1 MNDDELMDRFLA
13 RLRHRYS
20 IDSETMTITDWLTQN
35 TTLRKKPFSIKG
47 YEFQR
52 AIADDLHQN
61 MSVIKPSQVGL
72 TEIQVR
78 KALALVRRNDGMSVI
93 FTMPNDEMRARVS
106 QTRIKPI
113 VENDA
118 VFMTEFD
125 EDAVRSKGLMQF
137 GQSFLYLTGSKE
149 GDATSIPADVVMN
162 DEIDLMDDPEMLNL
176 FRSRLQ
182 GSKYKINQKFST
194 PTYPKAGISKD
205 YTESDQHEY
214 LIKCGHCN
222 HQQVPL
228 FTREFCDIPGLGD
241 EHASLVDQINIENV
255 GELDLRNSMVVCER
269 CRNPLDLGDASRREW
284 VPLLPSLSDISR
296 GYRVRPFSLDGLD
309 IRYIVGELLEAKKK
323 TSLRR
328 FHNTVLGE
336 AYIDDSIALSE
347 DMVRAALSQ
356 THFTYN
362 GQQVFIGID
371 VGQNCHF
378 VAGTWNR
385 TDGWNVFHWEIIP
398 ATNLENRV
406 GEILKQYKIV
416 AGAIDRHPYTPTAIA
431 VRGISNGRIIPVEYR
446 GLTEVNV
453 KENELTADE
462 TYAQVNK
469 TALLDDVA
477 KAIRSHEMTFSN
489 YGQQQN
495 MIIQHMMDNVRH
507 EEEGEKAVWKKQT
520 GNDHY
525 FHALAFM
532 VASKK
537 LTDYIQMN
545 SKAEVRTLVL
555 TSNIDLKNQAGD
567 NLGVSKGTNRVW
579 QHQHSRSS

>member
-1 MNDDELMDRFLA
+1 MERFLS

-20 IDSETMTITDWLTQN
+20 IDSEHMTITDWLQEN
-35 TTLRKKPFSIKG
+35 TTLRKKPFTLKG

-52 AIADDLHQN
+52 QIADDMHQN

-78 KALALVRRNDGMSVI
+78 KALAWVRRNDGVSVI
-93 FTMPNDEMRARVS
+93 YTMPNDEMRSRVS

-113 VENDA
+113 VENDT
-118 VFMTEFD
+118 VFMSEFD
-125 EDAVRSKGLMQF
+125 EDAVRAKGLMQF

-149 GDATSIPADVVMN
+149 GDATSIPADMVLN

-205 YTESDQHEY
+205 YTESDQHEFF
-214 LIKCGHCN
+214 IKCSHCN
-222 HQQVPL
+222 HQQVPV
-228 FTREFCDIPGLGD
+228 FTREFCEIPGIGD
-241 EHASLVDQINIENV
+241 EHSSLVDQINIDNV
-255 GELDLRNSMVVCER
+255 GDLDLRNSKVVCER
-269 CRNPLDLGDASRREW
+269 CREPLDLGAHETREW
-284 VPLLPSLSDISR
+284 VPLMPSLSDISR

-347 DMVRAALSQ
+347 DMVRSALSQ
-356 THFTYN
+356 SNWTYN
-362 GQQVFIGID
+362 GQQVFVGID
-371 VGQNCHF
+371 VGQNCHL
-378 VAGTWNR
+378 VMGTWNR

-398 ATNLENRV
+398 ATNLEKRV
-406 GEILKQYKIV
+406 DALLKEYKIV
-416 AGAIDRHPYTPTAIA
+416 GGAIDRHPYMPTAIA
-431 VRGISNGRIIPVEYR
+431 VRAISQGRIIPVEYR

-453 KENELTADE
+453 KENELVDDE

-469 TALLDDVA
+469 TQLLDDVV
-477 KAIRSHEMTFSN
+477 KAIRSGEMTFSN
-489 YGQQQN
+489 YGVQQS

-537 LTDYIQMN
+537 LADFLILN
-545 SKAEVRTLVL
+545 SKDEQRTLVL
-555 TSNIDLKNQAGD
+555 TSNVDLKRQVND
-567 NLGVSKGTNRVW
+567 NLGVSKGQNRVW
-579 QHQHSRSS
+579 QRQHSN

>member
-1 MNDDELMDRFLA
+1 MDDKDLMDRFLS

-20 IDSETMTITDWLTQN
+20 IDSESMTITDWLEQN
-35 TTLRKKPFSIKG
+35 TTLRKKPFTLKG

-52 AIADDLHQN
+52 QIADDMHQN

-78 KALALVRRNDGMSVI
+78 KALAWVRRNDGVSVI
-93 FTMPNDEMRARVS
+93 YTMPNDEMRSRVS

-118 VFMTEFD
+118 VFMSEFD
-125 EDAVRSKGLMQF
+125 EDAVRAKGLMQF

-149 GDATSIPADVVMN
+149 GDATSIPADMVLN

-194 PTYPKAGISKD
+194 PTYPKAGVSKD

-214 LIKCGHCN
+214 FIKCPHCN
-222 HQQVPL
+222 HQQIPV
-228 FTREFCDIPGLGD
+228 FSREFCDIPGIGD
-241 EHASLVDQINIENV
+241 EHASLVDQINIDNV
-255 GELDLRNSMVVCER
+255 GELDLRNSTVVCER
-269 CRNPLDLGDASRREW
+269 CRNPLALGDSSLREW
-284 VPLLPSLSDISR
+284 VPMFPSLSDISR

-347 DMVRAALSQ
+347 DMVRAALDP
-356 THFTYN
+356 THWTYN
-362 GQQVFIGID
+362 GQQVFVGID
-371 VGQNCHF
+371 VGQNCHL
-378 VAGTWNR
+378 VLGTYNKVE
-385 TDGWNVFHWEIIP
+385 GWNVFHWEVIP

-406 GEILKQYKIV
+406 KEILAQYRIIG
-416 AGAIDRHPYTPTAIA
+416 GAIDRHPYTPTAIA
-431 VRGISNGRIIPVEYR
+431 VRSISNGRIIPVEYR

-453 KENELTADE
+453 KDNDLTPDE

-469 TALLDDVA
+469 TQLLDDVA
-477 KAIRSHEMTFSN
+477 KAIRTREMTFTN
-489 YGQQQN
+489 YGPQQG

-537 LTDYIQMN
+537 LADYIIAN
-545 SKAEVRTLVL
+545 SGAETRTLVL
-555 TSNIDLKNQAGD
+555 TSNVDMKKQVND
-567 NLGVSKGTNRVW
+567 NLLNQKGVNRVW
-579 QHQHSRSS
+579 QRQHSQ